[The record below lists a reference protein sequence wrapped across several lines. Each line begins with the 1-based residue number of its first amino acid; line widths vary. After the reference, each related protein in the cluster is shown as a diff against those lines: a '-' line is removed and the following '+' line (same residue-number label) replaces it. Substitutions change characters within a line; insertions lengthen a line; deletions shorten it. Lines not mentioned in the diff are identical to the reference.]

1 MARYIIKNKVYD
13 IDKMTLIGVVP
24 KWYKFQGWLSQQLFG
39 DDMGRVYPCN
49 LYRSEK
55 GNWLL
60 THEGDTGNIGEAITE
75 KEAKSLLLHSDYEK
89 YAELFGS
96 LEEA

>member
-1 MARYIIKNKVYD
+1 MARFIIKNKVYD
-13 IDKMTLIGVVP
+13 TSKMTLIGRVK
-24 KWYKFQGWLSQQLFG
+24 KWYEYKGYFMKRIYGEG
-39 DDMGRVYPCN
+39 YGAKYDCD

-60 THEGDTGNIGEAITE
+60 VHDGEGLCIGEAISE
-75 KEAKSLLLHSDYEK
+75 EEAKSLLMKYDYDV
-89 YAELFGS
+89 YAKEYGE

>member
-1 MARYIIKNKVYD
+1 MARFIIKNKVYD
-13 IDKMTLIGVVP
+13 TSKMILIGKVK
-24 KWYKFQGWLSQQLFG
+24 KWYEYRGYLMKRIYGEG
-39 DDMGRVYPCN
+39 YGTKYDCD

-60 THEGDTGNIGEAITE
+60 VHDGECVCTGEAISE
-75 KEAKSLLLHSDYEK
+75 KEAKSLLMQYDYDA
-89 YAELFGS
+89 YAKEYGE

>member
-1 MARYIIKNKVYD
+1 MARFIIKDKVYD
-13 IDKMTLIGVVP
+13 TSKMKLIGKVK
-24 KWYKFQGWLSQQLFG
+24 KWYEYTSYFLQQMHG
-39 DDMGRVYPCN
+39 KGYGRKYDCD

-60 THEGDTGNIGEAITE
+60 VHDGERGCTGEAITE
-75 KEAKSLLLHSDYEK
+75 DEAKSLLKQYDYDAYVKE
-89 YAELFGS
+89 YGE

>member
-1 MARYIIKNKVYD
+1 MARFIIKNKVYD
-13 IDKMTLIGVVP
+13 ISKMTLIGKVK
-24 KWYKFQGWLSQQLFG
+24 KWYEFRGFFLRQLYG
-39 DDMGRVYPCN
+39 EGHGAIYDCD

-60 THEGDTGNIGEAITE
+60 VREAEGDCIGEAISET
-75 KEAKSLLLHSDYEK
+75 EAKSLLLHCDYDNYVKE
-89 YAELFGS
+89 YGE

>member
-1 MARYIIKNKVYD
+1 MARFIIKNKVYD
-13 IDKMTLIGVVP
+13 TSKMTLIGHVK
-24 KWYKFQGWLSQQLFG
+24 KWYEFRGLFLRSLYG
-39 DDMGRVYPCN
+39 KGRGMEYDCD

-60 THEGDTGNIGEAITE
+60 VHDAEGDCIGEAVSET
-75 KEAKSLLLHSDYEK
+75 EAKSLLLHCDYNA
-89 YAELFGS
+89 YAKEYGE